1 MKAVLLLALVAAA
14 STQPQLDLLLDGE
27 TCATGR
33 EYKPAS
39 VQCPDGQTVSSV
51 GFAAWGMLSEGS
63 DCSSGESSKD
73 PFDKGSP
80 KWRGGRKKR
89 RKTTMGSDLEP
100 ARAF

>member
-1 MKAVLLLALVAAA
+1 MVDKILYARTRNTGMKAVLLFALVAAA

-73 PFDKGSP
+73 PFDRGSP
-80 KWRGGRKKR
+80 I
-89 RKTTMGSDLEP
+89 
-100 ARAF
+100 